1 MSLLRRYGQVLA
13 IPGARGALVASTIGR
28 IAAGMAGLALILLVR
43 ERGGSYGLAGVCA
56 AAFALGFAL
65 LSPVRA
71 RKADKRGQTGVL
83 LASAAGFPAGLLA
96 VLAVSESTL
105 PLGLATIGAAFSG
118 AFFPPFGPSMRTL
131 WAGIEDL
138 PVRSSAF
145 ALEAVLVE
153 VSFVLGPLAVAVG
166 QALGGPR
173 SAVLGAAVFGGVGA
187 LLLARNPMSRAWA
200 PHGERS
206 THPLGPLRSPMVR
219 RLLLA
224 TLCVGVAFGAV
235 DVAVPAFAEEHHS
248 LAASGVLLSL
258 WSLGSMLGGIIYG
271 GINPRRS
278 AIEQYRLLLLGV
290 AVVSALPLLAWSIP
304 TLGLLLAVF
313 GVAIAPFF
321 ITNSHLIADY
331 APAGTTTEA
340 FAWMATAIFGGA
352 AVGNAVAGALVSS
365 TGTPRAA
372 FAITA
377 ALGFVALATSL
388 LPGAPRAV
396 TSTSVTA

>member
-13 IPGARGALVASTIGR
+13 LPGARGALLASTVGR
-28 IAAGMAGLALILLVR
+28 ISAGMAGLALILLIR

-56 AAFALGFAL
+56 AAFALGFAV

-71 RKADKRGQTGVL
+71 RKADKQGQTGVL
-83 LASAAGFPAGLLA
+83 LASAAGFPAGLLG
-96 VLAVSESTL
+96 VLLVTETGL
-105 PLGLATIGAAFSG
+105 PLGLAAIGAAFSG
-118 AFFPPFGPSMRTL
+118 AFFPPFGPSMRTI

-173 SAVLGAAVFGGVGA
+173 LALIGAAGFGGLGA
-187 LLLARNPMSRAWA
+187 LLLARNPMSRAWK

-206 THPLGPLRSPMVR
+206 TDRLGPLRSAMVR

-224 TLCVGVAFGAV
+224 TLCVGVGFGAV
-235 DVAVPAFAEEHHS
+235 DVAVPAFAEQHHS
-248 LAASGVLLSL
+248 LGASGVLLAL
-258 WSLGSMLGGIIYG
+258 WSLGSMLGGLVYG
-271 GINPRRS
+271 GINPRRP
-278 AIEQYRLLLLGV
+278 AIEQYRLLLIGV
-290 AVVSALPLLAWSIP
+290 AVASALPLLAWSIP
-304 TLGLLLAVF
+304 GLGLLLLLF
-313 GVAIAPFF
+313 GLAIAPFF

-352 AVGNAVAGALVSS
+352 AVGNAVAGGLVSA
-365 TGTPRAA
+365 TGSPRGAFGVAAVMGFAA
-372 FAITA
+372 F
-377 ALGFVALATSL
+377 VSSL
-388 LPGAPRAV
+388 LTSSRQAAGSTTVRA
-396 TSTSVTA
+396 